1 LVCCPVIT
9 KYKSA
14 NGDRRMLKLHHD
26 INLFTVN
33 VALND
38 DYEGG
43 GLFYH
48 KNDDAWFEP
57 GNPRPH
63 FPESKLTYHYLEQ
76 IQRLNTSELVFPNT
90 PQGSLLIHNY
100 TLYHAIAPI
109 QRGTRYSLIF
119 FYDMHHPDVR
129 HLHSPPFD
137 ITVQSLFP
145 FAIDIMVLDMTSIQ
159 RNLVT
164 VVENLVQTTITMNT
178 MASQRYEVVN
188 RQTGVT
194 VQSFMA
200 YNLGNNNFVQLHY
213 EYHSGIP
220 GKDVRIMS
228 MKYVF

>member
-1 LVCCPVIT
+1 LL
-9 KYKSA
+9 A

-48 KNDDAWFEP
+48 KNDDSWFEP
-57 GNPRPH
+57 GNPRPN
-63 FPESKLTYHYLEQ
+63 FPEEKLTYNYLEH
-76 IQRLNTSELVFPNT
+76 IQRQNTSELVFPNT

-109 QRGTRYSLIF
+109 QKGIRYSLIF

-129 HLHSPPFD
+129 HLHSPPFE
-137 ITVQSLFP
+137 ITVESLFP

-159 RNLVT
+159 RNLIPAVED
-164 VVENLVQTTITMNT
+164 VVPTTFTLTT
-178 MASQRYEVVN
+178 MASQRYEVIN
-188 RQTGVT
+188 RQTGIT
-194 VQSFMA
+194 VFSFMA
-200 YNLGNNNFVQLHY
+200 YNQGDDNFIQLDY
-213 EYHSGIP
+213 SEHSGIP
-220 GKDVRIMS
+220 GRDVRIFSTS
-228 MKYVF
+228 MYTPM